1 MNDALYE
8 LYACVENNREYSQYS
23 SKILKAAEQFDE
35 TSLFERVKSGG
46 SNILNGKHANT
57 TIPKFVGAIKRYLVL
72 GEDERVYLEYA
83 EKFWDMVVSHHTYL
97 TGGNS
102 ENEHFGAD
110 DVLYG
115 ERTNV
120 NCETCNTYNMLKLT
134 WDLYRATGDKKYADY
149 YENTLINAI
158 MSSQNPE
165 TGMSMYFQPMATGYQ
180 KVFGKPTTDFWCCTG
195 SGMENFIKLNDSIYF
210 QMDNSVI
217 VNQYLSSEVTWEEKN
232 VKLVQ
237 TSGIQRIES
246 EESVIKVEALDNTQK
261 SAVQLALR
269 IPDWVAD
276 QGNTM
281 KVWVN
286 ETEVSAPVYFD
297 FEGREAYGDAVKQ
310 HGYIAVNVKG
320 GDTVKVQTPMETAA
334 FNLPD
339 GDGVNTYAFKYGPV
353 MLSAKLGNDPS
364 KQTETSTV
372 WQCASLPPARLQ
384 VTGSASTER
393 TQ

>member
-1 MNDALYE
+1 M
-8 LYACVENNREYSQYS
+8 
-23 SKILKAAEQFDE
+23 
-35 TSLFERVKSGG
+35 
-46 SNILNGKHANT
+46 
-57 TIPKFVGAIKRYLVL
+57 
-72 GEDERVYLEYA
+72 RVYLEYA

-134 WDLYRATGDKKYADY
+134 RDLYRATGDKKYADY

-353 MLSAKLGNDPS
+353 MLSAKLEMT
-364 KQTETSTV
+364 Q
-372 WQCASLPPARLQ
+372 ASRQRPPRC
-384 VTGSASTER
+384 GSAQAFHQR
-393 TQ
+393 GYK